1 MKRHYSS
8 GRSRVRFGVT
18 RVLILVISA
27 SGTKQTCG
35 RKGAAVSEERT
46 LRIPANIGSEQWELN
61 LAIHCEFP
69 TAFVASLIHRNF

>member
-8 GRSRVRFGVT
+8 GRSRIRFGVT
-18 RVLILVISA
+18 RVLILVMSA
-27 SGTKQTCG
+27 SGTKQTSG
-35 RKGAAVSEERT
+35 RKWSALSEERT